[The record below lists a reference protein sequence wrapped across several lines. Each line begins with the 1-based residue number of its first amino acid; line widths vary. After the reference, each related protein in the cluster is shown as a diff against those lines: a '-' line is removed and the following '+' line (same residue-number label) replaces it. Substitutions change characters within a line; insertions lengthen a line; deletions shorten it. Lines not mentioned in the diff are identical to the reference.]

1 MHTTIYNV
9 IINVQGKYMKKIL
22 KYILIGVLIYIT
34 VVVIEL
40 CCIYAVEGDN
50 FWNYLKEFW
59 DWYKRM
65 LSY

>member
-1 MHTTIYNV
+1 
-9 IINVQGKYMKKIL
+9 MKKIL
-22 KYILIGVLIYIT
+22 KYILIGILIFVIVL
-34 VVVIEL
+34 VIEL

-59 DWYKRM
+59 DWYKKL